1 MLMAAHLFIG
11 LSIKEEYSE
20 NANKLLFACAVLI
33 TIAIAISII
42 FLAPRMLNSAV
53 FAEYGWQGGMPMI
66 TYNFLLLILGVVAG
80 WKLRDKIKQVTN
92 YLDCCFVVVNLNSFD
107 RGFRKHTCI
116 IPTFIPLLDGVA
128 CFPHP
133 ACCTSRI
140 VVKPNNRP
148 YFIETR
154 TNFAYLWWRFYAQ

>member
-1 MLMAAHLFIG
+1 
-11 LSIKEEYSE
+11 
-20 NANKLLFACAVLI
+20 
-33 TIAIAISII
+33 
-42 FLAPRMLNSAV
+42 MLNSAV

-80 WKLRDKIKQVTN
+80 WKLRDKIEARLLITWIAALWLLTSIHLIEGLEN
-92 YLDCCFVVVNLNSFD
+92 
-107 RGFRKHTCI
+107 
-116 IPTFIPLLDGVA
+116 IPVLSLLSYTLLDGVA